1 MAITKSDARQWPLA
15 EIIRI
20 TYADLDA
27 SAPVP
32 LADLAGGE
40 MVTGGSVTVVTPWDS
55 GTSAT
60 LDLGDAD
67 DDDRYTSTAIDLATA
82 GRTALTLTGDVQS
95 VHTELLATLAES
107 GTAATAGEAVLEFT
121 VIREGRQSE
130 VA

>member
-15 EIIRI
+15 NFIRF

-27 SAPVP
+27 AAAVA

-40 MVTGGSVTVVTPWDS
+40 MITGGSITVVTPWDS
-55 GTSAT
+55 ATSAD

-67 DDDRYTSTAIDLATA
+67 LATRYASAVDLKAA
-82 GRTALTLTGDVQS
+82 GRTEFTITGDVQS
-95 VHTELLATLAES
+95 VHTELLATLAEV
-107 GTAATAGEAVLEFT
+107 GTATAGEAVIEFT
-121 VIREGRQSE
+121 VVREGRQSE